1 MTLKLA
7 FWKGLSC
14 TVLVAFG
21 PAAAIAGGHHAGQFN
36 GGMIAKLSSNV
47 NRSFP
52 AQQTQVLNTGNF
64 KTQSIPLNTH
74 KSFPNSGNIGS
85 HLGNKSHVII
95 GTQKLPGGVLNLP
108 GGSTPGTNV
117 LNKFPNGGINK
128 LPGGVLNLP
137 GGSTPGTNVV
147 NKLPNGGLNKLPG
160 GVLNLP
166 GGMGPGGGSK
176 PNPPAGGGT
185 TPPVGGGTTPP
196 AGGGSTPPAGGGTTP
211 PTNNHCHPHFPNWLW
226 LTPALYPNYG
236 SVYGGY
242 YGPTCPPVTEI
253 VNVTPAPVVVSS
265 TSIIPLVSPI
275 AAAPERMTLQ
285 LGESYGLKN
294 ENFGDAAG
302 AIVLQVN
309 GLTLPALVT
318 NWDAQN
324 IAFTLPKLG
333 LSQPSEGMLQVVKN
347 DQTVMKVIPVIV
359 IAPQK

>member
-21 PAAAIAGGHHAGQFN
+21 QSAAIAGGQHAGQFH
-36 GGMIAKLSSNV
+36 GGMNAKLSSNV
-47 NRSFP
+47 SRSFP
-52 AQQTQVLNTGNF
+52 AQQSQVLHTSNF

-85 HLGNKSHVII
+85 HLGNNAHVIS
-95 GTQKLPGGVLNLP
+95 GTQKFPGGVLNLP
-108 GGSTPGTNV
+108 GGSTPGS
-117 LNKFPNGGINK
+117 NKFPNGGINK

-137 GGSTPGTNVV
+137 GGSTPGTN
-147 NKLPNGGLNKLPG
+147 KFPNGGINKLPG
-160 GVLNLP
+160 GILNLP

-176 PNPPAGGGT
+176 PNPPS
-185 TPPVGGGTTPP
+185 GGGTTPP
-196 AGGGSTPPAGGGTTP
+196 AGGGTTPPSGGGSMP
-211 PTNNHCHPHFPNWLW
+211 PTNNHCHTHFPHWLW

-236 SVYGGY
+236 SVYGGC

-265 TSIIPLVSPI
+265 TSIIPLEAPI
-275 AAAPERMTLQ
+275 AAIPDRMTLQ

-333 LSQPSEGMLQVVKN
+333 LSQASDGMLQVVKA
-347 DQTVMKVIPVIV
+347 DQTVMKAIPVIV
-359 IAPQK
+359 VGPQK